1 MLRLLVQ
8 QLSRLNLC
16 TIDSL
21 FAQIAATS
29 TFELGS
35 QRLQHDRHHRGKAC
49 RREASLTLYRECS
62 LNPEQEQSFE
72 DAFLSGSG
80 LRR

>member
-29 TFELGS
+29 TFELGVS
-35 QRLQHDRHHRGKAC
+35 GFSMIDTTAEKLA
-49 RREASLTLYRECS
+49 RREAPAHPVPGMF
-62 LNPEQEQSFE
+62 PEPGTG
-72 DAFLSGSG
+72 AKL
-80 LRR
+80 